1 MAKKETQF
9 LKEFGRRVAKVRKE
23 KGFTQEKLAFAIGV
37 SPAYI
42 GFIEQGRRNPTI
54 ANIYKISKVLKI
66 SLKDLFTTFE

>member
-1 MAKKETQF
+1 MARKETRF
-9 LKEFGRRVAKVRKE
+9 LKEFGKRVAKIRKE

-54 ANIYKISKVLKI
+54 ANIYKISKALKV
-66 SLKDLFTTFE
+66 SLKDLFSIFE